1 MKISDILEDVAAGY
15 ESGAIYGGSYSC
27 VNLEDAAPT
36 YSTWCTIIDG
46 LEEMG
51 LPHESF
57 TAFSEFEGE
66 DKAKARMLWLTWAA
80 MMAREQGL

>member
-1 MKISDILEDVAAGY
+1 MKISSILESVAAKY
-15 ESGAIYGGSYSC
+15 ESRAIYYDSYSC
-27 VNLEDAAPT
+27 PNIEEET
-36 YSTWCTIIDG
+36 SSYSEWNTIITG

-57 TAFSEFEGE
+57 TAFKEFEGK